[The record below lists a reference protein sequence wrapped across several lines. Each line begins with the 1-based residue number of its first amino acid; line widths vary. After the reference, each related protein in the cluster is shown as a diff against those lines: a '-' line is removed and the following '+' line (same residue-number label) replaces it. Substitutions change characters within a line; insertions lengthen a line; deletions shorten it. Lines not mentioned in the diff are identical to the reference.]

1 MAEVRLIPVDEE
13 EKREA
18 RLIPVE
24 SPRMERPPS
33 PTIAERTIRGFL
45 DVGQG
50 IKQLYLMAKDPEE
63 AARYTEQVNRDLALY
78 ESAIGTAQPP
88 SIYGERG
95 MRTDAG
101 PAVDIPRLV
110 GNVAATAP
118 AMFMPGGREL
128 TIPGIAARF
137 MQGAVPAAAM
147 YSEAGTPESKLMQ
160 AATGGVAG
168 VVAPEVVRG
177 ASRIALGARDVAAD
191 IGRATTAGITV
202 PPAQVR
208 VEINNFIKSIDPQA
222 DLSNLTATAQA
233 RLAEG
238 AKQQLRTT
246 GKLDPAS
253 LMRREDFE
261 MLGIPYTAG
270 QVTRDPRQFGMER
283 NLAAVETA
291 GQPLLDIF
299 TQQPRLFRE
308 RLEALRGQAQPTALA
323 TGEAV
328 TGAIGQRQ
336 QRSGLFG
343 ALGADIDAAYNA
355 ARGLP
360 GAKDQIP
367 FGDFRQ
373 RIQTTLDDFEDVIP
387 APVKKR
393 IDQFAIGGDAG
404 RPFSI
409 EEAIKFRQLLT
420 QRAGENPGSAKAMG
434 DIKRQLDDYLAE
446 ATQGLEA
453 NEAVQKF
460 REGINLS
467 AARAREFDPFKPIV
481 AGQANQDQFFQR
493 FIIGGQ
499 TKDVVALRNTL
510 TKTRGPGISQDTID
524 QAKSAWDD
532 VRAQTVQ
539 WLIDNA
545 VGTTGAFSQAGYNA
559 ALKRIQPKLEVLF
572 NKEEVDQLKRIGR
585 ASTAAF
591 GEPATGGVPLI
602 NRSGTAPT
610 LMNIITRGVGG
621 NIPLIGPAVQNISQ
635 RMQTA
640 AQTEAAQQAA
650 QGGVVSPAV
659 AAAREEQRRMLARR
673 MAGPFQ
679 VGPFQVAPFP
689 VVGGLLTEEFRR

>member
-1 MAEVRLIPVDEE
+1 MA
-13 EKREA
+13 EA

-24 SPRMERPPS
+24 DDEEKREVRLIPVETPRIERPPS
-33 PTIAERTIRGFL
+33 PTIGERTIRGFL

-50 IKQLYLMAKDPEE
+50 IKQLYLMATDPEE
-63 AARYTEQVNRDLALY
+63 AAKYTQKVNRDLALY
-78 ESAIGTAQPP
+78 EAAIGTAQPP

-101 PAVDIPRLV
+101 PAADIPRMV
-110 GNVAATAP
+110 GNVMATAP
-118 AMFMPGGREL
+118 AMLIPGGREL
-128 TIPGIAARF
+128 TLGGITARTL
-137 MQGAVPAAAM
+137 QGALPAAAM
-147 YSEAGTPESKLMQ
+147 YSEAGAPESKLAQ
-160 AATGGVAG
+160 AATGAVAG
-168 VVAPEVVRG
+168 VVAPEVVKG
-177 ASRIALGARDVAAD
+177 ATRLALGGKDVVGGMARQAV
-191 IGRATTAGITV
+191 TM

-208 VEINNFIKSIDPQA
+208 VEINNYIKSLDPQA
-222 DLSNLTATAQA
+222 DISQLTATAQA

-238 AKQQLRTT
+238 AKQQLRAT
-246 GKLDPAS
+246 GNLNPAS
-253 LMRREDFE
+253 LIRREDFE
-261 MLGIPYTAG
+261 KLGMPYTAG
-270 QVTRDPRQFGMER
+270 QVTRDPRQFAMER
-283 NLAAVETA
+283 NLAAIEQS

-299 TQQPRLFRE
+299 TQQPRLLRE
-308 RLEALRGQAQPTALA
+308 RLEAIRGQAQPTPLA

-328 TGAIGQRQ
+328 TGAIGQRVD
-336 QRSGLFG
+336 RSGIFG

-373 RIQTTLDDFEDVIP
+373 RIQATLDDFEDVIP

-434 DIKRQLDDYLAE
+434 DIKRQLDVYLAE

-467 AARAREFDPFKPIV
+467 AARAREFEPFKPIV

-499 TKDVVALRNTL
+499 TKDVIALRDTL
-510 TKTRGPGISQDTID
+510 TKPRGAKID
-524 QAKSAWDD
+524 QAVLDQAKAAWDD

-539 WLIDNA
+539 WLIDSA
-545 VGTTGAFSQAGYNA
+545 VGTSGAFSQAGFNA

-610 LMNIITRGVGG
+610 LMNIVTRGVGG
-621 NIPLIGPAVQNISQ
+621 NVPLVGPMAQNISQ

-640 AQTEAAQQAA
+640 ANVEATQAAA
-650 QGGVVSPAV
+650 QGGVVSPA
-659 AAAREEQRRMLARR
+659 AALERERQRRMLAQR

-689 VVGGLLTEEFRR
+689 VMGGLLTEGYRR

>member
-13 EKREA
+13 EKRET

-24 SPRMERPPS
+24 TQRMERPPS
-33 PTIAERTIRGFL
+33 PTIAERTIRGFM

-50 IKQLYLMAKDPEE
+50 LKQLYLMAKDPEE
-63 AARYTEQVNRDLALY
+63 AAKYTQQVNRDLAMY
-78 ESAIGTAQPP
+78 EAAIGTAQPP

-101 PAVDIPRLV
+101 PAADIPRMV
-110 GNVAATAP
+110 GNIAATAP
-118 AMFMPGGREL
+118 AMFIPGGREL

-137 MQGAVPAAAM
+137 MQGAAPAAAM
-147 YSEAGTPESKLMQ
+147 YSEAGTPESKVMQ

-168 VVAPEVVRG
+168 VVAPEVVKG
-177 ASRIALGARDVAAD
+177 ASRVALGARDV
-191 IGRATTAGITV
+191 TAGLGRQAITMS
-202 PPAQVR
+202 PAEVR

-222 DLSNLTATAQA
+222 DISQLTATAQA

-238 AKQQLRTT
+238 AKQQLRAT
-246 GKLDPAS
+246 GKLDLES

-261 MLGIPYTAG
+261 KLGMPYTAG

-283 NLAAVETA
+283 NLAAVENA

-299 TQQPRLFRE
+299 TQQPRILRE

-393 IDQFAIGGDAG
+393 IDQFAIGGQDG

-446 ATQGLEA
+446 ATQGMDA
-453 NEAVQKF
+453 NQAVQKF
-460 REGINLS
+460 REGISLS

-499 TKDVVALRNTL
+499 TKDVIALKNTL
-510 TKTRGPGISQDTID
+510 TKSRDGNVDQAVMD
-524 QAKSAWDD
+524 QAKAAWDD
-532 VRAQTVQ
+532 VRGQTIQ

-545 VGTTGAFSQAGYNA
+545 VGTSGSFSQAGFNS

-621 NIPLIGPAVQNISQ
+621 NIPLVGPTAQNISQ
-635 RMQTA
+635 RMQVA
-640 AQTEAAQQAA
+640 AQTQAAQQAA
-650 QGGVVSPAV
+650 QGGVVSPAI
-659 AAAREEQRRMLARR
+659 AAAREQQRRMLAQR

-679 VGPFQVAPFP
+679 VGPFEVAPFP